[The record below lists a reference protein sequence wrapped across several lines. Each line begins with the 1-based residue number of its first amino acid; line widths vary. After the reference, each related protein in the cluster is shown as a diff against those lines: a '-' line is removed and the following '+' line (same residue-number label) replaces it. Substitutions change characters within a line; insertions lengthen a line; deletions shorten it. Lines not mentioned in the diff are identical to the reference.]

1 MCNFISLIFV
11 IKRILYQYEYILWKH
26 VLYPE
31 SILIRNFIGKVSL
44 KDIIDS
50 WEYLHVNNLIDNKVK
65 GVINNLSGCELIMD
79 MENFKT
85 LIDYLK
91 KQDYIKEIKLAV
103 ITDTPKTM
111 IFPFLGEE
119 QERELKIKPFSTMEA
134 AVNWI
139 LMGLL

>member
-1 MCNFISLIFV
+1 MSIF
-11 IKRILYQYEYILWKH
+11 YEKH

>member
-1 MCNFISLIFV
+1 MSIF
-11 IKRILYQYEYILWKH
+11 YEKH

-85 LIDYLK
+85 LH
-91 KQDYIKEIKLAV
+91 
-103 ITDTPKTM
+103 
-111 IFPFLGEE
+111 
-119 QERELKIKPFSTMEA
+119 LKILVIIVP
-134 AVNWI
+134 
-139 LMGLL
+139 